1 MNKIFFL
8 LLAILINS
16 FAFTE
21 INTSTVQEDYKKG
34 NMDKYKYDNLS
45 YFNTSALISQKI
57 INKEDELERFIP
69 NTLSIYDIKT
79 HVTCSFVGDQYTATI
94 YSIDLANG
102 NVTCMVSKKG
112 DLYNPLGLF
121 QTHYPNMKKA
131 YELDLKK
138 AEQAK
143 QSEIAAA
150 DLQFS
155 PLKKIKDNINTST
168 TTNQTGQYLTI
179 PELLTAAI
187 LTDTDIIDVQATQ
200 SSDKLQLKNSFVSKY
215 YDANSREFID
225 NKEYLLADAETIF
238 NVYTG
243 LSDVSMVYFVILIA
257 FFGIWGIAGKVLSHF
272 TSKAEDKQNHEKVS
286 PYIGGII
293 AGILFFFPTG
303 FKEQITN
310 QNGSVVAEYN
320 MMKTEY
326 QEWEKAGYYLF
337 TDWADAAAKVIID
350 AEMDAIVEKSGVTT
364 KDQIIQNQALITQY
378 LSLANTNNKLWHL
391 CRNEMYNYSGLFNSD
406 GKHQYSKDP
415 NQPFPLNEKWAYV
428 NSKLG
433 SNTST
438 LYYSVK
444 DGEVKGDSA
453 YSPNVLQKVD
463 ANNPLD
469 NYYPEMALSACGNV
483 YYEHQ
488 KNSNKLKDLISK
500 QDQLTGTGLNSA
512 NKIPQLEGLVK
523 FQYELYRDWGYL
535 AVLGLPV
542 TKLQTEYIGG
552 LYETRRSEVLD
563 KLNDQVKED
572 SWGTHMIM
580 SSIPYMFLP
589 GAGTVYKIVEDNSV
603 KIAAAIGTTSGT
615 IAGGGIL
622 SWLTSTIGAATGVV
636 AGVAAKSAIALAF
649 AYKAAQTVLEIT
661 PIVGIVIIG
670 LLRFV
675 IIMVKIFSFHFASL
689 FMMPIMFARENIQ
702 AIARF
707 TMKIFATMLELPIF
721 VLSVWLA
728 ITASSLIHTI
738 GDVFGKKIIIGML
751 ENNALQQSNFI
762 YGWIDKMK
770 IYFFDGFIEISVA
783 IFSII
788 IIYKIIVSLHSTLF
802 EIIEVQ
808 GSKELD
814 NAIESMKNEST
825 GWGSRM

>member
-8 LLAILINS
+8 LFIIFSINS

-21 INTSTVQEDYKKG
+21 ISTSTVQEDYKKG
-34 NMDKYKYDNLS
+34 NMDKYKYDNLTPIS
-45 YFNTSALISQKI
+45 TSSLVSRGIITNESNLIRNI
-57 INKEDELERFIP
+57 PEPINKS
-69 NTLSIYDIKT
+69 NIKN
-79 HVTCSFVGDQYTATI
+79 HITCSFVGANWTATI
-94 YSIDLANG
+94 YSINAQAG
-102 NVTCMVSKKG
+102 TVTCMVSKKG
-112 DLYNPLGLF
+112 DLYNPIGTF
-121 QTHYPNMKKA
+121 DTFYPNLKKA
-131 YELDLKK
+131 FTLDLKT
-138 AEQAK
+138 AEQQNQTLINNA
-143 QSEIAAA
+143 ET
-150 DLQFS
+150 QFQ
-155 PLKKIKDNINTST
+155 PLKNTINSIYQST
-168 TTNQTGQYLTI
+168 TSQNGNYLTI

-187 LTDTDIIDVQATQ
+187 LTDTDIIDVQSTRATN
-200 SSDKLQLKNSFVSKY
+200 KLQLKNNFVSSY
-215 YDANSREFID
+215 STNNQFID
-225 NKEYLLADAETIF
+225 NRDYILTDTETIF
-238 NVYTG
+238 DVYSG
-243 LSDVSMVYFVILIA
+243 LSDVSMTYLVLLVA
-257 FFGIWGIAGKVLSHF
+257 FFGIWGVGSKVLSHF

-286 PYIGGII
+286 PYITGII
-293 AGILFFFPTG
+293 LGILLFFPTG

-310 QNGSVVAEYN
+310 SSGNVVAEYN
-320 MMKTEY
+320 LMKTKY
-326 QEWEKAGYYLF
+326 QDWEKSGYALF

-350 AEMDAIVEKSGVTT
+350 AEVNAIVEKSGVAT
-364 KDQIIQNQALITQY
+364 KDQIIQASAGISQY
-378 LSLANTNNKLWHL
+378 KNLTDFTNNLWDI
-391 CRNEMYNYSGLFNSD
+391 CRNDIYNYNGLFDSD
-406 GKHQYSKDP
+406 GKHQYSTDP
-415 NQPFPLNEKWAYV
+415 NQPFPTNEKWAYV
-428 NSKLG
+428 NSKIKN
-433 SNTST
+433 NTST
-438 LYYSVK
+438 LYYSVQ
-444 DGEVKGDSA
+444 DGEVKGNGS
-453 YSPNVLQKVD
+453 YNPNVIGKVG

-469 NYYPEMALSACGNV
+469 NYYPEYALSACGKN

-488 KNSNKLKDLISK
+488 SNVTKLKDYDESKKALIGQS
-500 QDQLTGTGLNSA
+500 TSGA
-512 NKIPQLEGLVK
+512 NKIPMLQGLIK

-535 AVLGLPV
+535 AILGLPV

-552 LYETRRSEVLD
+552 LYKTKRSEVLD

-589 GAGTVYKIVEDNSV
+589 GAGTIYKIVEDNSV

-615 IAGGGIL
+615 IAGGGFA
-622 SWLTSTIGAATGVV
+622 SWFTGAIGAATGVI

-675 IIMVKIFSFHFASL
+675 IIMIKIFSFHFASL

-738 GDVFGKKIIIGML
+738 GDVFGKKIIMGML

-762 YGWIDKMK
+762 YSWIDKMK

>member
-8 LLAILINS
+8 LLTILINS
-16 FAFTE
+16 FGFTQ

-34 NMDKYKYDNLS
+34 NMDKYQYDNLS
-45 YFNTSALISQKI
+45 YFNPSALISQKI
-57 INKEDELERFIP
+57 INKEEELERFIP
-69 NTLSIYDIKT
+69 DTLSIYDIKT
-79 HVTCSFVGDQYTATI
+79 HVTCSFVGADWTATI
-94 YSIDLANG
+94 YSIDLPSG
-102 NVTCMVSKKG
+102 NVTCMISKKG

-257 FFGIWGIAGKVLSHF
+257 FFAVWGIGHKVLSHF
-272 TSKAEDKQNHEKVS
+272 TSKVEDKQNHEKVT

-428 NSKLG
+428 NSKVG
-433 SNTST
+433 SNTSS

-453 YSPNVLQKVD
+453 YSPNVLQKVNS
-463 ANNPLD
+463 NNPLD
-469 NYYPEMALSACGNV
+469 NYYPEYALSACGNV

-572 SWGTHMIM
+572 SMGAHMIM
-580 SSIPYMFLP
+580 SSIPYLFIP
-589 GAGTVYKIVEDNSV
+589 GAGTVFQVVSENAGKMG
-603 KIAAAIGTTSGT
+603 AALGTSTGPIGTVVGAIVGT
-615 IAGGGIL
+615 AGGGAF
-622 SWLTSTIGAATGVV
+622 GMYAAYHVSKT
-636 AGVAAKSAIALAF
+636 L
-649 AYKAAQTVLEIT
+649 LELT
-661 PIVGIVIIG
+661 PIIGIVIIG

-738 GDVFGKKIIIGML
+738 GDVFGKKIIIAML
-751 ENNALQQSNFI
+751 DNNSTQYQNVPGVLEINGEWLS
-762 YGWIDKMK
+762 KLK
-770 IYFFDGFIEISVA
+770 IYVFDGFIEIAIAVFSV
-783 IFSII
+783 I

-814 NAIESMKNEST
+814 NAIESMKNESQ
-825 GWGSRM
+825 GWGNRM